1 MIKSDSKDIYNVQ
14 KDFYFKYILFFLTFY
29 SSVNPDK

>member
-1 MIKSDSKDIYNVQ
+1 MIKSDSKDKYNVT
-14 KDFYFKYILFFLTFY
+14 KDLYSKYILFFRTFY